1 MLIDALVFSLVKSGC
16 VQHFWEK
23 LDAQTDASL
32 GIASSARPFMVASRF
47 VYKPQP
53 SLVIVAGEENAYTF
67 TRSLASYIGT
77 QRVFHFPQRRENPF
91 SDQAASASVCARQ
104 LQAAHLLASN
114 APYIVV
120 ASAQSLVRLLP
131 SCESKRATPV
141 VLSSNQTLD
150 SLEHFLEMLLDMGYK
165 RAPHADEPG
174 SFSQAGG
181 IIDVFPGQLEYPV
194 QLDFFGD
201 TLEEIRKIVPSTGQ
215 TINQLQS
222 VEIYPVRFLAQN
234 TASRMPL
241 MHALKRP
248 ARTNQEL
255 RRALEALESGIPV
268 PGEDKL
274 LSFAYDTPAT
284 LGDYATRLCLTTL
297 IEPRALFDDASRAFE
312 AAQALVAGSQ
322 LPVSCFARTPQQV
335 SFGKGVRATYM
346 SLMRAHAHLD
356 DELRILRPDV
366 AGDPE
371 KLFARLHTLL
381 DAGTKIVF
389 SIPHYRARADMKLA
403 LVDHELPIYEVNVQ
417 DYEADVH
424 DENAS
429 DVQDENAS
437 DVKNANAAHA
447 QDENGANTQDKHPS
461 DVQDEN
467 ASSEQAKRA
476 LRSNVVN
483 VVASPLPLGM
493 IIPKAKLALIS
504 ITDTQRYS
512 AKRARQS
519 IDITKVTFPFKPG
532 DYVVHV
538 SHGIAYFKGIVTR
551 ENDGDMRDYLQLEY
565 AEGDQLFVPVERLDR
580 VTRYVGPEGNAPRL
594 TRLNSSD
601 WSRAMN
607 AARRATRKLAFDLVD
622 VYTRRQAVQGFAF
635 SADTPWQKEMEDA
648 FPYKETPDQLSAIA
662 DVKADMQ
669 AARPMDRLIC
679 GDVGFGKTEVAL
691 RAAFKAT
698 QDNKQVMVLCP
709 TTILAQ
715 QHYTNFRERFEPFG
729 VHVEVLSRFRTPA
742 QQKRALE
749 GFADGSIEVLVG
761 THRLLSRDVNPHDL
775 GLIIIDEEQR
785 FGVQHK
791 EQMKNLRAY
800 IDVLTLSAT
809 PIPRTLQM
817 SLSGVRDMS
826 LILTPPS
833 HRRAVDVHVG
843 EYDPDMV
850 SMAIARELN
859 RGGQVYYV
867 SNRVHSI
874 DEALARV
881 HEAAGEARV
890 GVAHGQ
896 MDRDSLEAVME
907 EFSAGKLD
915 VLVATTIIESGI
927 DNPHTNT
934 LIIEDAQRLGLS
946 QLYQLKGRVGRS
958 TEQAYALFMFP
969 EHVPL
974 TEEALA
980 RLTALKEFQELGSG
994 MRIAMRD
1001 LEIRGAGSILGAE
1014 QSGNLSQVG
1023 FDLFAQMLQEALRV
1037 QQAGEDAGQR
1047 ADGADARAEG
1057 IGAIAADGAGA
1068 AGGERVAADG
1078 AGSRSRTSRTT
1089 SRSTSREKPESLQAI
1104 THNLVMDVT
1113 VNIPGSA
1120 LLSEEYIPD
1129 IDERVMW
1136 YRRLACAPTI
1146 EFIDKLSHELA
1157 CKHPD
1162 IPDEARAL
1170 FARARIKVLANDA
1183 NIKSVIVSEGL
1194 LIVDPVRVAASL
1206 MADIRRARGR
1216 VVGSKLRLPLRYFTL
1231 NGATEDDISADKLVF
1246 TVENFMRVLCEGARS
1261 A

>member
-77 QRVFHFPQRRENPF
+77 QRVFHFPQRRDNPF
-91 SDQAASASVCARQ
+91 SDQAACASVCARQ
-104 LQAAHLLASN
+104 LQAAHLLESN
-114 APYIVV
+114 TPCIVV

-150 SLEHFLEMLLDMGYK
+150 SLEHFLETLLDMGYK
-165 RAPHADEPG
+165 RTPHADEPG

-181 IIDVFPGQLEYPV
+181 IIDVFPGQLDYPV

-215 TINQLQS
+215 TINQLPS

-234 TASRMPL
+234 TASRTPL

-268 PGEDKL
+268 PGQDKL

-312 AAQALVAGSQ
+312 AARALVAGSQ
-322 LPVSCFARTPQQV
+322 LPVSCFARNAQQV
-335 SFGKGVRATYM
+335 SFGKGVRATYV
-346 SLMRAHAHLD
+346 SLMRAHAQLD

-403 LVDHELPIYEVNVQ
+403 LVDHELPIYE
-417 DYEADVH
+417 A
-424 DENAS
+424 

-437 DVKNANAAHA
+437 D
-447 QDENGANTQDKHPS
+447 
-461 DVQDEN
+461 
-467 ASSEQAKRA
+467 EQAKRA

-551 ENDGDMRDYLQLEY
+551 ENDGDIRDYLQLEY

-635 SADTPWQKEMEDA
+635 SPDTPWQKEMEDA

-742 QQKRALE
+742 QQKHALE
-749 GFADGSIEVLVG
+749 GFADGSIEVIVG

-1023 FDLFAQMLQEALRV
+1023 FDLFAQMLQEALRA

-1047 ADGADARAEG
+1047 ADGAG
-1057 IGAIAADGAGA
+1057 VGVGAGA
-1068 AGGERVAADG
+1068 GGAAGVGSGAGGERVAADG
-1078 AGSRSRTSRTT
+1078 ADAASRADGTGGAGGSSDASGATVQLARTRSRSRTS
-1089 SRSTSREKPESLQAI
+1089 SATSREKPESLQAI

-1162 IPDEARAL
+1162 MPDEARAL
-1170 FARARIKVLANDA
+1170 FARARIKVLAHDA
-1183 NIKSVIVSEGL
+1183 NIKSVIISEGL
-1194 LIVDPVRVAASL
+1194 LIVDSVRVPASL

-1246 TVENFMRVLCEGARS
+1246 TVETFMRALCEPS

>member
-77 QRVFHFPQRRENPF
+77 QRVFHFPQRRDNPF

-114 APYIVV
+114 TPCIVV

-181 IIDVFPGQLEYPV
+181 IIDVFPGQLDYPV

-234 TASRMPL
+234 TASRTPL

-403 LVDHELPIYEVNVQ
+403 LVDHELPIYEANVQ
-417 DYEADVH
+417 DYEA
-424 DENAS
+424 

-437 DVKNANAAHA
+437 DVQDKHASDVQDENANAAHA

-461 DVQDEN
+461 DER
-467 ASSEQAKRA
+467 AKRA

-1023 FDLFAQMLQEALRV
+1023 FDLFAQMLQEALRA

-1047 ADGADARAEG
+1047 ADGVGADGEG
-1057 IGAIAADGAGA
+1057 IGATAAGGAGVA
-1068 AGGERVAADG
+1068 GVAGGERVAADG

-1089 SRSTSREKPESLQAI
+1089 SRSTSREKSESLQAI
-1104 THNLVMDVT
+1104 THNLVMDIT

-1120 LLSEEYIPD
+1120 LLSEDYIPD

-1136 YRRLACAPTI
+1136 YRRLACAPTL

-1162 IPDEARAL
+1162 MPDEARAL
-1170 FARARIKVLANDA
+1170 FARARIKVLAHDA
-1183 NIKSVIVSEGL
+1183 NIKSVIISEGL
-1194 LIVDPVRVAASL
+1194 LIVDSVRVPASL

-1231 NGATEDDISADKLVF
+1231 NGAAEDDISADKLVF
-1246 TVENFMRVLCEGARS
+1246 TVETFMRVLCES
-1261 A
+1261 ALSA

>member
-77 QRVFHFPQRRENPF
+77 QRVFHFPQRRDNPF

-114 APYIVV
+114 APCIVV

-181 IIDVFPGQLEYPV
+181 IIDVFPGQLDYPV

-234 TASRMPL
+234 TASRTPL

-335 SFGKGVRATYM
+335 SFGKGVRATYV

-381 DAGTKIVF
+381 DSGTKIVF

-403 LVDHELPIYEVNVQ
+403 LVDHELPIYEANVQ

-424 DENAS
+424 DENASNVQDKHAS

-447 QDENGANTQDKHPS
+447 HDENGVNIQDKRAS
-461 DVQDEN
+461 D
-467 ASSEQAKRA
+467 EQAKRA

-1023 FDLFAQMLQEALRV
+1023 FDLFSQMLQEALRA

-1047 ADGADARAEG
+1047 ADGVGADGEG
-1057 IGAIAADGAGA
+1057 IGATAAGADG
-1068 AGGERVAADG
+1068 
-1078 AGSRSRTSRTT
+1078 
-1089 SRSTSREKPESLQAI
+1089 
-1104 THNLVMDVT
+1104 VMDVT

-1136 YRRLACAPTI
+1136 YRRLACAPTP

-1194 LIVDPVRVAASL
+1194 LIVDPVRVPAPL

-1231 NGATEDDISADKLVF
+1231 NGAAEDDMSADKLVF
-1246 TVENFMRVLCEGARS
+1246 TVETFMRVLCEPS

>member
-77 QRVFHFPQRRENPF
+77 QRVFHFPQRRDNPF

-461 DVQDEN
+461 DER
-467 ASSEQAKRA
+467 AKRA

-483 VVASPLPLGM
+483 VVASLLPLGM

>member
-77 QRVFHFPQRRENPF
+77 QRVFHFPQRRDNPF

-114 APYIVV
+114 APCIVV
-120 ASAQSLVRLLP
+120 ASAQALVRLLP
-131 SCESKRATPV
+131 SCDSKRATPV

-150 SLEHFLEMLLDMGYK
+150 SLEHFLETLLDMGYK

-234 TASRMPL
+234 TASRTPL

-403 LVDHELPIYEVNVQ
+403 LVDHELPIYEANVQ
-417 DYEADVH
+417 DYEANVQ

-437 DVKNANAAHA
+437 D
-447 QDENGANTQDKHPS
+447 
-461 DVQDEN
+461 
-467 ASSEQAKRA
+467 EQAKRA
-476 LRSNVVN
+476 LRGNVVN
-483 VVASPLPLGM
+483 VVASLLPLGM

-1047 ADGADARAEG
+1047 ADGA
-1057 IGAIAADGAGA
+1057 GAGVGA
-1068 AGGERVAADG
+1068 GGGAGGERVAADG
-1078 AGSRSRTSRTT
+1078 ADAVSRADGAGGASDASGATVQPARTRSRSRTS
-1089 SRSTSREKPESLQAI
+1089 SATSREKPESLQAI

-1136 YRRLACAPTI
+1136 YRRLACAPTL

-1162 IPDEARAL
+1162 MPDEARAL

-1231 NGATEDDISADKLVF
+1231 NGAAEDDISADKLVF
-1246 TVENFMRVLCEGARS
+1246 TLETFMRALCEGALS

>member
-77 QRVFHFPQRRENPF
+77 QRVFHFPQRRDNPF

-114 APYIVV
+114 TPCIVV

-181 IIDVFPGQLEYPV
+181 IIDVFPGQLDYPV

-234 TASRMPL
+234 TASRTPL

-322 LPVSCFARTPQQV
+322 LPVSCFAHTPQQV
-335 SFGKGVRATYM
+335 SFGKGVRSTYV

-424 DENAS
+424 DENA
-429 DVQDENAS
+429 
-437 DVKNANAAHA
+437 
-447 QDENGANTQDKHPS
+447 S

>member
-77 QRVFHFPQRRENPF
+77 QRVFHFPQRRDNPF
-91 SDQAASASVCARQ
+91 SDQAASTSVCARQ

-114 APYIVV
+114 APCIVV

-234 TASRMPL
+234 TASRTPL

-335 SFGKGVRATYM
+335 SFGKGVRAMYM

-403 LVDHELPIYEVNVQ
+403 LVEHELPIYEADVQ
-417 DYEADVH
+417 DKPTSDVQ
-424 DENAS
+424 NKPAS
-429 DVQDENAS
+429 DVQDKPAS
-437 DVKNANAAHA
+437 NV
-447 QDENGANTQDKHPS
+447 QDKHASGAQNENAPTQTTTAPAQNENAAN
-461 DVQDEN
+461 VQDEH
-467 ASSEQAKRA
+467 AREERAKRA

-1023 FDLFAQMLQEALRV
+1023 FDLFAQMLQEALRA
-1037 QQAGEDAGQR
+1037 QQAGEDAGAGVGDGIGTGAG
-1047 ADGADARAEG
+1047 ADGEG
-1057 IGAIAADGAGA
+1057 IGATAAGADG
-1068 AGGERVAADG
+1068 
-1078 AGSRSRTSRTT
+1078 
-1089 SRSTSREKPESLQAI
+1089 
-1104 THNLVMDVT
+1104 VMDVT

-1136 YRRLACAPTI
+1136 YRRLACAPTL

-1162 IPDEARAL
+1162 MPDEARAL

-1194 LIVDPVRVAASL
+1194 LIVDPVRVPAPL

-1231 NGATEDDISADKLVF
+1231 NGAAEDDISADNLVF
-1246 TVENFMRVLCEGARS
+1246 TVETFMRALCELS

>member
-77 QRVFHFPQRRENPF
+77 QRVFHFPQRRDNPF

-104 LQAAHLLASN
+104 LQAAHLLATN
-114 APYIVV
+114 TPCIVV
-120 ASAQSLVRLLP
+120 ASAQALVRLLP

-234 TASRMPL
+234 TASRTPL

-403 LVDHELPIYEVNVQ
+403 LVDHELPIYEANVQ
-417 DYEADVH
+417 DYEANVQ

-437 DVKNANAAHA
+437 D
-447 QDENGANTQDKHPS
+447 
-461 DVQDEN
+461 
-467 ASSEQAKRA
+467 EQAKRA
-476 LRSNVVN
+476 LRGNVVN
-483 VVASPLPLGM
+483 VVASLLPLGM

-1047 ADGADARAEG
+1047 ADGA
-1057 IGAIAADGAGA
+1057 GAGVGA
-1068 AGGERVAADG
+1068 GGGAGGERVAADG
-1078 AGSRSRTSRTT
+1078 ADAVSRADGAGGASDASGATVQPARTRSRSRTS
-1089 SRSTSREKPESLQAI
+1089 SATSREKPESLQAI

-1136 YRRLACAPTI
+1136 YRRLACAPTL

-1162 IPDEARAL
+1162 MPDEARAL

-1231 NGATEDDISADKLVF
+1231 NGAAEDDISADKLVF
-1246 TVENFMRVLCEGARS
+1246 TLETFMRALCEGALS

>member
-77 QRVFHFPQRRENPF
+77 QRVFHFPQRRDNPF

-114 APYIVV
+114 APCIVV
-120 ASAQSLVRLLP
+120 ASVQSLVRLLP

-234 TASRMPL
+234 TASRTPL

-274 LSFAYDTPAT
+274 LSFAYNTPAT

-335 SFGKGVRATYM
+335 SFGKGVRATYV

-381 DAGTKIVF
+381 DSGTKIVF

-403 LVDHELPIYEVNVQ
+403 LVDHELPIYEANVQ
-417 DYEADVH
+417 DYEANVQ

-461 DVQDEN
+461 DER
-467 ASSEQAKRA
+467 AKRA

-519 IDITKVTFPFKPG
+519 IDIIKVTFPFKPG

-1023 FDLFAQMLQEALRV
+1023 FDLFAQMLQEALRA
-1037 QQAGEDAGQR
+1037 QQAGGDVGQR
-1047 ADGADARAEG
+1047 ADGAGADGEG
-1057 IGAIAADGAGA
+1057 IGATAADGAGA

-1194 LIVDPVRVAASL
+1194 LIVDPVRVPAPL

-1231 NGATEDDISADKLVF
+1231 NGAAEDDMSADKLVF
-1246 TVENFMRVLCEGARS
+1246 TVETFMRVLCEPS